1 MSKDSR
7 SLEAQPTLQDMRHP
21 IVHLMRRPRGHHHRG
36 HHPQVRLLCRATA
49 QEVTMAL
56 LPGPL
61 RFSIENPVARD
72 TPAKRII
79 RRTTITKVMGK
90 GGNKVIRRILVARL

>member
-1 MSKDSR
+1 
-7 SLEAQPTLQDMRHP
+7 
-21 IVHLMRRPRGHHHRG
+21 
-36 HHPQVRLLCRATA
+36 
-49 QEVTMAL
+49 MAL